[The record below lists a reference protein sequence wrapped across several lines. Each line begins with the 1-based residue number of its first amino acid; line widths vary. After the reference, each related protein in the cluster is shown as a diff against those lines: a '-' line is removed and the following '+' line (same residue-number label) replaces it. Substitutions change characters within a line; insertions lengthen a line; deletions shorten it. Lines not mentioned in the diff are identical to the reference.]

1 MYLDNDRAP
10 ISTMQIAPARGKHLD
25 DVAMVASTLAI
36 VSMSSR
42 GEIIASLLSFTLSAY
57 TYSFFSSFFNGPH
70 SVGNIEEQ
78 LSTASTSSQI
88 NAFSLVD
95 EL

>member
-1 MYLDNDRAP
+1 MYLDNDQYP

-36 VSMSSR
+36 VSMSFR

-57 TYSFFSSFFNGPH
+57 TYSFFFFNGPH
-70 SVGNIEEQ
+70 LVSKIEEQ